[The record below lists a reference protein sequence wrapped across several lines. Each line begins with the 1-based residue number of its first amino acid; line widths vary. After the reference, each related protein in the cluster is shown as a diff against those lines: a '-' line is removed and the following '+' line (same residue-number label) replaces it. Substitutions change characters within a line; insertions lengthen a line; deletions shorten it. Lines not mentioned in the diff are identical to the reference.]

1 MNVNDR
7 KQNKKYTFDNALSR
21 EKQILKKGQY
31 LLDTYCV
38 MGLCMLFYWNLKK
51 KTRRLICSHFIDV
64 ETKSQGDWV
73 TYLPSKND

>member
-38 MGLCMLFYWNLKK
+38 MGLCMLFY
-51 KTRRLICSHFIDV
+51 
-64 ETKSQGDWV
+64 
-73 TYLPSKND
+73 